1 MRTPRI
7 RRLASLAGLSALAL
21 GALGMAV
28 PAGAATAPTTYVLHA
43 PYASKAGFPV
53 VYTAAKSSANPGPK
67 NCTAQVE
74 AAYLNSSKTVGLVS
88 QALVCKTSAAATAAF
103 KQVTK
108 GITADK
114 AISLPKSLGAT
125 AVATAAGAPE
135 YTIVWQHGSNIGYTG
150 VDTDVPA
157 SSSES
162 SEVPAAPLTP
172 GQAKVLV
179 AAAVA
184 QNALL
189 GK

>member
-7 RRLASLAGLSALAL
+7 RRLTALAGLAALGL
-21 GALGMAV
+21 GALGTAV
-28 PAGAATAPTTYVLHA
+28 PAGAATAPTTYVLHPA
-43 PYASKAGFPV
+43 YAKKVGFPV
-53 VYTAAKSSANPGPK
+53 VYTAAKSSGNPGPK

-74 AAYLNSSKTVGLVS
+74 AAYLNTSKTVGLVS
-88 QALVCKTSAAATAAF
+88 QALVCKTSAAAAAAF
-103 KQVTK
+103 KQVTA

-114 AISLPKSLGAT
+114 AITLPKALGAT

-135 YTIVWQHGSNIGYTG
+135 YTIVWQHGSKIGYTG

-157 SSSES
+157 SSSE

-179 AAAVA
+179 AAALA

-189 GK
+189 SK